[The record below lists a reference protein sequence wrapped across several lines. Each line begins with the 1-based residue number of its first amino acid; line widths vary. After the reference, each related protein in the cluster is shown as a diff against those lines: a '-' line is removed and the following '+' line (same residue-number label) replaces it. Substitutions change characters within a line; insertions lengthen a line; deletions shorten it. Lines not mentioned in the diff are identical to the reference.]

1 MLFRA
6 GYDIVRTLETSVV
19 RQICGNSSVVERS
32 AVNRNVV
39 GSSPTWGAT
48 KEEGVSNDTP
58 SSFVKKYSY
67 PKQLIQ
73 RTKQTWK
80 TETGHIPKT

>member
-1 MLFRA
+1 MDDSLW
-6 GYDIVRTLETSVV
+6 GHPYIY
-19 RQICGNSSVVERS
+19 SSIAQLAEHA
-32 AVNRNVV
+32 AVNRRVV